1 MPQQPSSLPATEPDT
16 IRHLTYVA
24 IFTEDSVHMSD
35 DVRNNRST
43 LAAIALF
50 ALVVLLIGWDLYVD
64 YGEGAS
70 LWHLAFESFIFLVAV
85 AGVVLMWLQLDRTRT
100 DLVEARVEAEQWK
113 KESSE
118 LIQGLGVAIERQFE
132 RWQLTKAEAEVGLF
146 LLKGLSHKE
155 IAKIRETSERTV
167 REQSRA
173 LYRKSSLAGRSS
185 LSAFF
190 LEDLLLPHSKR
201 TE

>member
-1 MPQQPSSLPATEPDT
+1 
-16 IRHLTYVA
+16 
-24 IFTEDSVHMSD
+24 MSD

-50 ALVVLLIGWDLYVD
+50 GVVVVLIGWDLYVD
-64 YGEGAS
+64 FGEGAS
-70 LWHLAFESFIFLVAV
+70 LWHLAVESFIFVVAV
-85 AGVVLMWLQLDRTRT
+85 SGVVLMWRQLDRTQA
-100 DLVEARVEAEQWK
+100 DLDDALVEAEQWK

-118 LIQGLGVAIERQFE
+118 LIQGLGVAIDRQFE
-132 RWQLTKAEAEVGLF
+132 RWNLTKAEAEVGLF

-155 IAKIRETSERTV
+155 IANFRQTSERTV

-173 LYRKSSLAGRSS
+173 LYRKSGLTGRSS

-190 LEDLLLPHSKR
+190 LEDLLLPR
-201 TE
+201 PQ

>member
-1 MPQQPSSLPATEPDT
+1 
-16 IRHLTYVA
+16 
-24 IFTEDSVHMSD
+24 MSD

-43 LAAIALF
+43 MAAIGLF
-50 ALVVLLIGWDLYVD
+50 AAVVVLIGWDLYVD

-70 LWHLAFESFIFLVAV
+70 IWHLSFESFIFLVALS
-85 AGVVLMWLQLDRTRT
+85 GVVLMWRQLDRTRS

-118 LIQGLGVAIERQFE
+118 LIQGLGAAIERQFE

-155 IAKIRETSERTV
+155 IAEFRQTSERTV

-173 LYRKSSLAGRSS
+173 LYRKSSLSGRSS

-190 LEDLLLPHSKR
+190 LEDLLLPHADQG
-201 TE
+201 E

>member
-1 MPQQPSSLPATEPDT
+1 
-16 IRHLTYVA
+16 
-24 IFTEDSVHMSD
+24 MSD
-35 DVRNNRST
+35 DVRNNRPT
-43 LAAIALF
+43 LAAIGLF
-50 ALVVLLIGWDLYVD
+50 ALVVVLIGWDLFVD

-70 LWHLAFESFIFLVAV
+70 LWHLTVESFIFLVAV
-85 AGVVLMWLQLDRTRT
+85 SGMVLMWRQLDRTQS
-100 DLVEARVEAEQWK
+100 DLVEALVETEQWK

-118 LIQGLGVAIERQFE
+118 LIAGLGVAIEHQFE

-155 IAKIRETSERTV
+155 IAGIRETSERTV

-173 LYRKSSLAGRSS
+173 LYRKSALSGRSS

-190 LEDLLLPHSKR
+190 LEDLLLPHADR
-201 TE
+201 AG